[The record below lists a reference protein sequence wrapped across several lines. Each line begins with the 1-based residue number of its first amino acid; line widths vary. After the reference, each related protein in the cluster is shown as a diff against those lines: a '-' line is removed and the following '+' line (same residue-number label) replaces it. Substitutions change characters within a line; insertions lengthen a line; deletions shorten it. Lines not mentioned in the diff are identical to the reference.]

1 MEAQGFPVN
10 QENEDPDDSYVDP
23 NKYSKKGN
31 VKYFGK
37 DYMKAV
43 EGSKVILVLTEW
55 DEFNSYDYEKLG

>member
-23 NKYSKKGN
+23 NKSSKKCN

-37 DYMKAV
+37 DY
-43 EGSKVILVLTEW
+43 I
-55 DEFNSYDYEKLG
+55 